1 MFLTKNDVYKI
12 RSNKKYNENN
22 KNLIKENKKINN
34 KNENIYFHKKSQ
46 KNDNTNPITEILN
59 QKNFP
64 RYYNK
69 NKNKKNNF
77 SNLNENIYYNTNSVK
92 NRNKIINNDNIFG
105 MITDFNFYNKRNI
118 NIENKRKQKNSSM
131 DQRIQKINDE
141 IFLNEDNEEEKNK
154 RNYIYLR
161 LDDNNS
167 PVSQVKKNF
176 GNQFNIGD
184 AKNILNIN
192 YFYDQIENNFE
203 NQDNIFYTDNFKKR
217 YLKNI
222 KSTDRRNK
230 YNSLILT
237 QQRNEYTIPT
247 KTINSFYIRKNP
259 VNLVKNINSNNIND
273 DEFSNNE
280 HFNIQKNIEDEKK
293 NIQFGNNGIRK
304 HSSFE
309 KNDNNYS
316 IDKYYSN
323 TVNNNNNKIIRRNGN
338 KIKIFKKNNHTSI
351 QEYNLSLE
359 NEDDSLEDLES
370 SDNDSKYN
378 FQNNGN
384 TKNFSRNKINNNK
397 DLNEIR
403 QYQKYFIKNIRPI
416 CVTQFE
422 IKNTKSNIKKKN
434 FININKAKTNYYCKR
449 NILLNKNA
457 NNKIIDKT
465 KNLEGTPNFKEIGKT
480 PKNNNILLKE
490 KINSLSLTEH
500 LESKFR
506 QKILDINS
514 NSLHICKNN
523 DFEFI
528 SKKTNDNRLI
538 FETEEEMIEYIYNK
552 FEEERKKKNYFNKKL
567 RFTGFVLTKKYK
579 GKNLSD
585 IRIEENIDQIN
596 KKLNDENILINGK
609 KIELIFTDE
618 LNNLKLYKE
627 ENRKLKEEKENI
639 DKKDNIKNELI
650 QKLNEEN
657 MKLSEELNKL
667 KKEIEQRKEIQK

>member
-1 MFLTKNDVYKI
+1 M
-12 RSNKKYNENN
+12 
-22 KNLIKENKKINN
+22 
-34 KNENIYFHKKSQ
+34 
-46 KNDNTNPITEILN
+46 
-59 QKNFP
+59 
-64 RYYNK
+64 
-69 NKNKKNNF
+69 
-77 SNLNENIYYNTNSVK
+77 
-92 NRNKIINNDNIFG
+92 
-105 MITDFNFYNKRNI
+105 
-118 NIENKRKQKNSSM
+118 
-131 DQRIQKINDE
+131 
-141 IFLNEDNEEEKNK
+141 
-154 RNYIYLR
+154 
-161 LDDNNS
+161 
-167 PVSQVKKNF
+167 
-176 GNQFNIGD
+176 
-184 AKNILNIN
+184 
-192 YFYDQIENNFE
+192 
-203 NQDNIFYTDNFKKR
+203 
-217 YLKNI
+217 
-222 KSTDRRNK
+222 
-230 YNSLILT
+230 
-237 QQRNEYTIPT
+237 
-247 KTINSFYIRKNP
+247 
-259 VNLVKNINSNNIND
+259 
-273 DEFSNNE
+273 
-280 HFNIQKNIEDEKK
+280 
-293 NIQFGNNGIRK
+293 
-304 HSSFE
+304 
-309 KNDNNYS
+309 
-316 IDKYYSN
+316 
-323 TVNNNNNKIIRRNGN
+323 
-338 KIKIFKKNNHTSI
+338 
-351 QEYNLSLE
+351 
-359 NEDDSLEDLES
+359 EDLES

-434 FININKAKTNYYCKR
+434 FININ
-449 NILLNKNA
+449 
-457 NNKIIDKT
+457 NKIIDKT

-500 LESKFR
+500 LETKFR

-650 QKLNEEN
+650 QKLNEEK
-657 MKLSEELNKL
+657 MKLNEELNKL

>member
-118 NIENKRKQKNSSM
+118 NKENKRKQKNSSM

-259 VNLVKNINSNNIND
+259 VNLVKNINT
-273 DEFSNNE
+273 
-280 HFNIQKNIEDEKK
+280 
-293 NIQFGNNGIRK
+293 
-304 HSSFE
+304 
-309 KNDNNYS
+309 YS
-316 IDKYYSN
+316 
-323 TVNNNNNKIIRRNGN
+323 
-338 KIKIFKKNNHTSI
+338 
-351 QEYNLSLE
+351 L
-359 NEDDSLEDLES
+359 
-370 SDNDSKYN
+370 
-378 FQNNGN
+378 
-384 TKNFSRNKINNNK
+384 
-397 DLNEIR
+397 
-403 QYQKYFIKNIRPI
+403 
-416 CVTQFE
+416 
-422 IKNTKSNIKKKN
+422 
-434 FININKAKTNYYCKR
+434 
-449 NILLNKNA
+449 
-457 NNKIIDKT
+457 
-465 KNLEGTPNFKEIGKT
+465 
-480 PKNNNILLKE
+480 
-490 KINSLSLTEH
+490 
-500 LESKFR
+500 
-506 QKILDINS
+506 
-514 NSLHICKNN
+514 
-523 DFEFI
+523 
-528 SKKTNDNRLI
+528 
-538 FETEEEMIEYIYNK
+538 
-552 FEEERKKKNYFNKKL
+552 
-567 RFTGFVLTKKYK
+567 
-579 GKNLSD
+579 
-585 IRIEENIDQIN
+585 
-596 KKLNDENILINGK
+596 
-609 KIELIFTDE
+609 
-618 LNNLKLYKE
+618 
-627 ENRKLKEEKENI
+627 
-639 DKKDNIKNELI
+639 
-650 QKLNEEN
+650 
-657 MKLSEELNKL
+657 
-667 KKEIEQRKEIQK
+667 

>member
-118 NIENKRKQKNSSM
+118 NKENKRKQKNSSM

-280 HFNIQKNIEDEKK
+280 HFNIQKNIEDEEK

-403 QYQKYFIKNIRPI
+403 HYQKYFIKNIRPI

-434 FININKAKTNYYCKR
+434 FINI
-449 NILLNKNA
+449 

-500 LESKFR
+500 LETKFR

-650 QKLNEEN
+650 QKLNEEK
-657 MKLSEELNKL
+657 MKLNEELNKL